1 MSRDGNFAF
10 RIYPAVQS
18 DIGKQQWVTGFH
30 CVCEVLI
37 VYQDGNYLYP
47 GHLTI
52 EVKLFIILLYTKL
65 HFLWQSIN
73 QVAIVLGIHNFGYR
87 MPKVIRHLLAKD
99 STGQTVQWWKM
110 SNKWLD
116 NICQSILPL
125 TQNWTGKND
134 DDDEPLQKGYLRLN
148 EVRSQIR
155 RRTAQKLEG
164 YF

>member
-1 MSRDGNFAF
+1 MPKVIYSKYSKYWQFVAQNSHLSSKKTGKF
-10 RIYPAVQS
+10 RVNLVRISPLKNLE
-18 DIGKQQWVTGFH
+18 GKENNPW
-30 CVCEVLI
+30 
-37 VYQDGNYLYP
+37 
-47 GHLTI
+47 
-52 EVKLFIILLYTKL
+52 FIILFDTIP
-65 HFLWQSIN
+65 HFMYQSIN
-73 QVAIVLGIHNFGYR
+73 QVFIVLGIDNFGYR

-134 DDDEPLQKGYLRLN
+134 DDDEPLQKGYLRLY

-155 RRTAQKLEG
+155 LRTAQELEG
-164 YF
+164 NF

>member
-1 MSRDGNFAF
+1 MDYDRVELPSFATSSWSHGNAIGCQKLYIPSALNIDNTAKSCYDGETERVSGWLSKGPEN
-10 RIYPAVQS
+10 
-18 DIGKQQWVTGFH
+18 
-30 CVCEVLI
+30 
-37 VYQDGNYLYP
+37 
-47 GHLTI
+47 
-52 EVKLFIILLYTKL
+52 LFIY
-65 HFLWQSIN
+65 WQF
-73 QVAIVLGIHNFGYR
+73 IVLGIYKFGYR

-134 DDDEPLQKGYLRLN
+134 DDDEPLQKGYLRLY

-155 RRTAQKLEG
+155 LRTAQELEG
-164 YF
+164 HF